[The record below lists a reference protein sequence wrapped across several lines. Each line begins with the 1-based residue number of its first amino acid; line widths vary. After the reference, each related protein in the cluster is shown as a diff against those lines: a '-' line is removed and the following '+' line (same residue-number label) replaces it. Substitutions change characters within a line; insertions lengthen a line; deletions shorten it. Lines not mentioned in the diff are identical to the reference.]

1 MSLVKQSLLVLAVAA
16 AVLIIWVLY
25 VPAARPM
32 LARVGLLEP
41 MARLGIVSEEAEAA
55 AAPGPRAAGGGG
67 APLTRVIARPV
78 EERPL
83 NAVVTAVGSA
93 RAVRAVTLAPEIEG
107 RIDALGAEPGGRVAA
122 GALIASLDSEAARIA
137 VNRAELILADAQEDL
152 ARAQRLAGS
161 GVTSDLAR
169 QEALLAVRTAELEL
183 QQARFTLSQ
192 HRILAPF
199 EGWVGI
205 LEHEVGDQIS
215 RGEVLTRLDDRSS
228 LLVDFRL
235 PERVVGKVAIGDL
248 VTATPLSG
256 ARDPLEGRISALDNR
271 VDEASRTL
279 RIRATI
285 PNADDRLR
293 AGMSFS
299 IRLELPG
306 EPRPA
311 VDPLAIQW
319 GSDGAFVWVVREGV
333 SQRVPVRILQRDAD
347 AVLIQAALRPDDLV
361 VIEGVQTLRPGGPVE
376 LVERSGALA
385 AASAGSKS

>member
-32 LARVGLLEP
+32 LARAGLLEP
-41 MARLGIVSEEAEAA
+41 MARLGIVAEDAEAA
-55 AAPGPRAAGGGG
+55 AAPGPRAAGG

-78 EERPL
+78 EERSL

-152 ARAQRLAGS
+152 SRAQRLAGS

-183 QQARFTLSQ
+183 QQARFDLSQ
-192 HRILAPF
+192 HRIVAPF

-299 IRLELPG
+299 IRVELPG

-319 GSDGAFVWVVREGV
+319 GADGAFVWVVREGV
-333 SQRVPVRILQRDAD
+333 SQKVPVRILQRDAD

-376 LVERSGALA
+376 LVEQSGALA
-385 AASAGSKS
+385 AASTGSKS

>member
-1 MSLVKQSLLVLAVAA
+1 
-16 AVLIIWVLY
+16 
-25 VPAARPM
+25 
-32 LARVGLLEP
+32 
-41 MARLGIVSEEAEAA
+41 A
-55 AAPGPRAAGGGG
+55 AAPGPRAAGG

-78 EERPL
+78 EERSL

-152 ARAQRLAGS
+152 SRAQRLAGS

-183 QQARFTLSQ
+183 QQARFDLSQ
-192 HRILAPF
+192 HRIVAPF

-299 IRLELPG
+299 IRVELPG

-319 GSDGAFVWVVREGV
+319 GADGAFVWVVREGV
-333 SQRVPVRILQRDAD
+333 SQKVPVRILQRDAD

-376 LVERSGALA
+376 LVEQSGALA
-385 AASAGSKS
+385 AASTGSKS

>member
-1 MSLVKQSLLVLAVAA
+1 MSLVKQGLLVLAVAA
-16 AVLIIWVLY
+16 AVLVIWVLY

-32 LARVGLLEP
+32 LARVGLLAP
-41 MARLGIVSEEAEAA
+41 MERIGLVAQDSEAQ
-55 AAPGPRAAGGGG
+55 AAPGPRGGPGG
-67 APLTRVIARPV
+67 APTTRVVAAPP

-83 NAVVTAVGSA
+83 NAIVTAVGSA
-93 RAVRAVTLAPEIEG
+93 RAVRAVTLAPEVEG
-107 RIDALGAEPGGRVAA
+107 RIDAIPIEPGSRVAA
-122 GALIASLDSEAARIA
+122 GDLIASLDSEAARIA
-137 VNRAELILADAQEDL
+137 VNRAELILADAREDL
-152 ARAQRLAGS
+152 ARAERLAGS

-183 QQARFTLSQ
+183 QQARFELSQ
-192 HRILAPF
+192 HRIVAPF
-199 EGWVGI
+199 DGWVGI
-205 LEHEVGDQIS
+205 VEVEVGDQIS
-215 RGEVLTRLDDRSS
+215 RGDLLTQLDDRTS
-228 LLVDFRL
+228 LLVDFRV
-235 PERVVGKVAIGDL
+235 PERVVGKVGIGDR

-256 ARDPLEGRISALDNR
+256 PQEPLEGQISALDNR

-319 GSDGAFVWVVREGV
+319 GADGSYVWVVREGRSERV
-333 SQRVPVRILQRDAD
+333 SARILQRDAD
-347 AVLIQAALRPDDLV
+347 AVLVQATFRPDDLV
-361 VIEGVQTLRPGGPVE
+361 VVEGVQTLRPGGPVA
-376 LVERSGALA
+376 LVAPEA
-385 AASAGSKS
+385 AAPSGSKS